1 MAVRM
6 TWDEIKK
13 AYPAQFVYLSDVVWD
28 KKNDSTVLS
37 AIVEYASE
45 QPDSKYQIRAMK
57 GELFQDYTAPGTT
70 LHFGALSA

>member
-13 AYPAQFVYLSDVVWD
+13 AYPAQFVYLSDVEWD

-37 AIVEYASE
+37 AI
-45 QPDSKYQIRAMK
+45 
-57 GELFQDYTAPGTT
+57 FN
-70 LHFGALSA
+70 